1 MYNVF
6 FSFLSPD
13 LSKVDKAGIMILEIV
28 RRVGYWACIILAL
41 MDIIK
46 SLMEGSTKDIWK
58 TIAKYTVAFATLYI
72 LPWLFDLIA
81 AIFK

>member
-1 MYNVF
+1 MFNLF
-6 FSFLSPD
+6 MMINPD
-13 LSKVDKAGIMILEIV
+13 LSKVDKAGITILTII

-41 MDIIK
+41 MDIVK
-46 SLMEGSTKDIWK
+46 NLMEGDTKSIWE
-58 TIAKYTVAFATLYI
+58 TIAKYTVAFTTLYL